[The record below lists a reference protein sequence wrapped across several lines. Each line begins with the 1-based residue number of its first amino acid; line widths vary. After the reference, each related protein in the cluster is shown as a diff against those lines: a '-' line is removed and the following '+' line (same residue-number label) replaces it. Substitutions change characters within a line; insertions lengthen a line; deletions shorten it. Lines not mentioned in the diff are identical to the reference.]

1 MVRVGVIGTSN
12 WTGRMYMQALQHHPD
27 GAVTAVCARN
37 PERTQAFAEKWGVP
51 NVYTDWRDLLDSDE
65 IDAVIVSTPNDT
77 HFPMTMHALKNDIHV
92 LCEKPLALNY
102 AQADAMATEA
112 ERRAL
117 VSMTA
122 FTHWHFPHYQYTAQL
137 IRDGYVGTPFHYSWR
152 YYAGLG
158 LDGAALW
165 RFDRR
170 YGGEGALAD
179 IGSHSFAVAR
189 LFLGEVA
196 AVSAQLYTSVVRE
209 DIPPEHRASDQGVIN
224 VKFTNGASG
233 VIHISMVSHQPPREG
248 IRQEFV
254 LSGSNGTLYYDN
266 DFSTQFRL
274 RGAQLD
280 DEAPTQLHVP
290 DDIWHPNISRDN
302 PRDHYADLFQKTDA
316 MAREFVSAI
325 AANRPINGPDLREGA
340 EVQKLLD
347 ATVASHENDGAWVQ
361 IDV

>member
-27 GAVTAVCARN
+27 GAVTAVCGRDPART
-37 PERTQAFAEKWGVP
+37 RAFAQQWGVP
-51 NVYTDWRDLLDSDE
+51 AFYTDWRDLLDSGE

-77 HFPMTMHALKNDIHV
+77 HFPITMHALKNDIHV

-117 VSMTA
+117 ISMTA
-122 FTHWHFPHYQYTAQL
+122 FTHWHFPHYQYAARL
-137 IRDGYVGTPFHYSWR
+137 VREGYVGEPYHFNWR

-158 LDGAALW
+158 LDGAPLW

-170 YGGEGALAD
+170 SGGEGALAD

-189 LFLGEVA
+189 LLLGDIT
-196 AVSAQLYTSVVRE
+196 AVSAHLQASVPRE
-209 DIPPEHRASDQGVIN
+209 GIPAAHRASDQGIISVR
-224 VKFTNGASG
+224 FASG
-233 VIHISMVSHQPPREG
+233 AIGVLHISMVSYQPPREG

-254 LSGSNGTLYYDN
+254 LSGSGGTLYYTN
-266 DFSTQFRL
+266 DFATQFSL
-274 RGAQLD
+274 RGAQVS
-280 DEAPTQLHVP
+280 DEAASALHVP
-290 DDIWHPNISRDN
+290 NEVWSSQVSRDN
-302 PRDHYADLFQKTDA
+302 PRDHYSDLFQKTDA
-316 MAREFVSAI
+316 MARAFVSAI
-325 AANRPINGPDLREGA
+325 AEERPHHQPDLREGA

-347 ATVASHENDGAWVQ
+347 AAVASHKNGGAWEE
-361 IDV
+361 IG